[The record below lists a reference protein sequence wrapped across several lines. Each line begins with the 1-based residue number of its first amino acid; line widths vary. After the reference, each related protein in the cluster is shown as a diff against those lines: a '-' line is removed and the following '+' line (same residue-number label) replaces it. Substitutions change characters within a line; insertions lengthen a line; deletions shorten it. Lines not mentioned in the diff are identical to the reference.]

1 MMTTKPRNTSHA
13 GLDARLLVGLAF
25 LIGVVIMPAVTRAET
40 NAELIPSFG
49 VSKPVHDDTAEAQ
62 TQWGLAVR
70 GQLGSI
76 FKPEIGVAYREE
88 SRFDDQLRLRSWPV
102 TASMWVAPVRVLYV
116 GGGVGWYHTTYDYE
130 DALLIPTSTTQNFGV
145 HLGGGL
151 EVPISRNMALDLNG
165 RYVFLQKEG
174 SELPPGNFDP
184 DFWTTSL
191 GLAVRL

>member
-1 MMTTKPRNTSHA
+1 MMTTKLRNTSHA

-25 LIGVVIMPAVTRAET
+25 LIGVLTTPAVTRAEM

-88 SRFDDQLRLRSWPV
+88 SRFDDQLLLRSWPV
-102 TASMWVAPVRVLYV
+102 TASMWVAPVRMLYV

-165 RYVFLQKEG
+165 RYVFLEKEG
-174 SELPPGNFDP
+174 SELPPGSFDP